1 MIVRRCAIS
10 LLFVA
15 SSQAFLPA
23 GPSLPPRSCE
33 TAAFLAR
40 PSATELGYA
49 NDDNAPLISLTEDEL
64 REANSI
70 EASDSQTQQRSA
82 VPINDD
88 PETVAV
94 RTNLKKR
101 LAICSIENF
110 DYDNYNRGEEKAGVA
125 EDIMKD
131 LEPIRPWDRPASD
144 PGLNARFSFVF
155 TGVPTIGMKLITLLS
170 RISVGFPVVDFRDVF
185 LEVSEHNTK
194 AKAIV
199 TAKIFGQDMELNVL
213 TDLEVDETCEK
224 GTMMFE
230 TFDKITIQGFTVPT
244 PESWS
249 RTRTLEVTYLDDDMM
264 IARTAGGEPH
274 FLLRHSTCSTDDDSC
289 DIDLELT
296 QYFEEA
302 RAKYGEQIAR
312 CLVDRDYAQDNECGE
327 RSGDVNPLAT
337 IMSFKPGSLFGFDKK

>member
-230 TFDKITIQGFTVPT
+230 TFDKITIQGEYDLCFAFVFILVPHGKMKQSVSFFVFANSLAGST
-244 PESWS
+244 ESS
-249 RTRTLEVTYLDDDMM
+249 FIPLILRTFRLHCPHTGILVTN
-264 IARTAGGEPH
+264 THP
-274 FLLRHSTCSTDDDSC
+274 
-289 DIDLELT
+289 
-296 QYFEEA
+296 
-302 RAKYGEQIAR
+302 
-312 CLVDRDYAQDNECGE
+312 
-327 RSGDVNPLAT
+327 
-337 IMSFKPGSLFGFDKK
+337 